1 MVCRESHNPGK
12 WTNPGVWECY
22 PALRPQNILWSI
34 HTREV
39 EGLQSQRYIQIEMKM
54 VPDLGERGISRHE
67 NIPYAH
73 HTVAPSK
80 MWGDLQ
86 LYKGPAE
93 FQVCSSSACHLIPLA
108 DKSSL
113 CGFAWETD
121 HRRPPESPQ
130 KGQHWPISLT
140 RGLQPHW
147 SIGVVLSQ
155 YLTH

>member
-1 MVCRESHNPGK
+1 M
-12 WTNPGVWECY
+12 GVLPC
-22 PALRPQNILWSI
+22 PQTTEYFMINSYMGGRGAPVTEIYSLI
-34 HTREV
+34 
-39 EGLQSQRYIQIEMKM
+39 YIETKM

-86 LYKGPAE
+86 LYKGPTE